1 MTKKEYNGWFNYETW
16 LVNLWMGNEE
26 GSSDY
31 YAEMAQERWDNA
43 TSTAYATREQV
54 ATCDLAEMIKD
65 EYEDSMADL
74 LESKKLQSSVWA
86 DLLNAS
92 LSEVNWDEIAEHLIE
107 NVDKTTDDED
117 TDTDEDAEPI
127 DADHLAAVLDA
138 EDQHPERFDGMA

>member
-16 LVNLWMGNEE
+16 VVNLWMGNEE
-26 GSSDY
+26 GSSSY
-31 YAEMAQERWDNA
+31 YAEMAQECWDNA
-43 TSTAYATREQV
+43 EARPYATREQA

-74 LESKKLQSSVWA
+74 LEHKKLQSSVWA

-107 NVDKTTDDED
+107 DVDKTTDAEEDE
-117 TDTDEDAEPI
+117 EIEA
-127 DADHLAAVLDA
+127 
-138 EDQHPERFDGMA
+138 